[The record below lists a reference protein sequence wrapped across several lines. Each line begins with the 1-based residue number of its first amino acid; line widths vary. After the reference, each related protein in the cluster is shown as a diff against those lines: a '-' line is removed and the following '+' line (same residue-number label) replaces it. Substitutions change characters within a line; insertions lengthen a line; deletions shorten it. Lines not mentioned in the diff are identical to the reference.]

1 METTISIHAPRAG
14 SDLTGMSD
22 PEKWIRFQ
30 STLPVRGATSFSRAA
45 FAGSCYFNP
54 RSPCGERRGAGRR
67 IRGNRLISIHAPRAG
82 SDIQK
87 LAFLSDSLGFQSTLP
102 VRGATQRQKNRW
114 ELFYISIHAPRAG
127 SDDEPRAG
135 RGVPRDFNPRSP
147 CGERREFGQYA
158 TAASQQ
164 ISIHA
169 PRAGSDGEKAKPFGG
184 ALYFNPRSPCGERRN
199 GADIYT
205 APRQNFNPRS
215 PCGERR
221 YRAKVTVGKDIFQST
236 LPVRGATRRC
246 TKKQCI
252 ASKFQSTLPVRGAT
266 MDRRGA
272 ACISG
277 ISIHAP
283 RAGSDFY
290 GRRRGCDPLNFN
302 PRSPCGERLGGDSV
316 VQREGDFNP
325 RSPCGERR

>member
-1 METTISIHAPRAG
+1 MSENTRNVDFNPRSPCGERQGMVVLMRAFTGISIHAPRAGSDENALKNWSTLSSFQSTLPVRGATSKEDKQKMETTISIHAPRAG

-54 RSPCGERRGAGRR
+54 RSPCGDRRGAGRR

-169 PRAGSDGEKAKPFGG
+169 PRAGSDYAAGD
-184 ALYFNPRSPCGERRN
+184 YRYN
-199 GADIYT
+199 
-205 APRQNFNPRS
+205 AP
-215 PCGERR
+215 G
-221 YRAKVTVGKDIFQST
+221 FQST
-236 LPVRGATRRC
+236 LPVRGATGINLTAGRWEL
-246 TKKQCI
+246 
-252 ASKFQSTLPVRGAT
+252 FQSTLPVRGAT
-266 MDRRGA
+266 I
-272 ACISG
+272 C
-277 ISIHAP
+277 
-283 RAGSDFY
+283 
-290 GRRRGCDPLNFN
+290 
-302 PRSPCGERLGGDSV
+302 PCR
-316 VQREGDFNP
+316 Q
-325 RSPCGERR
+325 

>member
-169 PRAGSDGEKAKPFGG
+169 PRAGSDYAAGD
-184 ALYFNPRSPCGERRN
+184 YRYN
-199 GADIYT
+199 
-205 APRQNFNPRS
+205 AP
-215 PCGERR
+215 G
-221 YRAKVTVGKDIFQST
+221 FQST
-236 LPVRGATRRC
+236 LPVRGATE
-246 TKKQCI
+246 KKQN
-252 ASKFQSTLPVRGAT
+252 LLGVLY
-266 MDRRGA
+266 
-272 ACISG
+272 

-283 RAGSDFY
+283 RAGSDVMEQIFIP
-290 GRRRGCDPLNFN
+290 RRAKISIHA
-302 PRSPCGERLGGDSV
+302 PRAGSDGIGLK
-316 VQREGDFNP
+316 
-325 RSPCGERR
+325 

>member
-147 CGERREFGQYA
+147 CGERPLSGRRWPRRWRFQSTLPVRGA
-158 TAASQQ
+158 TFSSARLHLQAA

-169 PRAGSDGEKAKPFGG
+169 PRAGSDPAHAGLRLAG
-184 ALYFNPRSPCGERRN
+184 R
-199 GADIYT
+199 
-205 APRQNFNPRS
+205 NFNPRS

-221 YRAKVTVGKDIFQST
+221 AAMVLLIRST
-236 LPVRGATRRC
+236 
-246 TKKQCI
+246 
-252 ASKFQSTLPVRGAT
+252 
-266 MDRRGA
+266 
-272 ACISG
+272 
-277 ISIHAP
+277 HH
-283 RAGSDFY
+283 
-290 GRRRGCDPLNFN
+290 FN
-302 PRSPCGERLGGDSV
+302 PRSPCGER
-316 VQREGDFNP
+316 Q
-325 RSPCGERR
+325 

>member
-169 PRAGSDGEKAKPFGG
+169 PRAGSDYAAGD
-184 ALYFNPRSPCGERRN
+184 YRYN
-199 GADIYT
+199 
-205 APRQNFNPRS
+205 AP
-215 PCGERR
+215 G
-221 YRAKVTVGKDIFQST
+221 FQST
-236 LPVRGATRRC
+236 LPVRGATGINLTAGRWEL
-246 TKKQCI
+246 
-252 ASKFQSTLPVRGAT
+252 FQSTLPVRGAT
-266 MDRRGA
+266 I
-272 ACISG
+272 C
-277 ISIHAP
+277 
-283 RAGSDFY
+283 
-290 GRRRGCDPLNFN
+290 
-302 PRSPCGERLGGDSV
+302 PCR
-316 VQREGDFNP
+316 Q
-325 RSPCGERR
+325 

>member
-1 METTISIHAPRAG
+1 MVVLMRAFTGISIHAPRAGSDENALKNWSTLSSFQSTLPVRGATSKEDKQKMETTISIHAPRAG

-45 FAGSCYFNP
+45 FAGSCY
-54 RSPCGERRGAGRR
+54 
-67 IRGNRLISIHAPRAG
+67 
-82 SDIQK
+82 
-87 LAFLSDSLGFQSTLP
+87 
-102 VRGATQRQKNRW
+102 
-114 ELFYISIHAPRAG
+114 
-127 SDDEPRAG
+127 
-135 RGVPRDFNPRSP
+135 
-147 CGERREFGQYA
+147 
-158 TAASQQ
+158 
-164 ISIHA
+164 
-169 PRAGSDGEKAKPFGG
+169 
-184 ALYFNPRSPCGERRN
+184 
-199 GADIYT
+199 
-205 APRQNFNPRS
+205 FNPRS

-283 RAGSDFY
+283 RAGSDVLRINPLYYILAISIHAPRAGSDFY

-325 RSPCGERR
+325 RSPCGERQYTTRSFGECPSISIHAPRAGSDADRWRPPRCDVRFQSTLPVRGATARPPQ